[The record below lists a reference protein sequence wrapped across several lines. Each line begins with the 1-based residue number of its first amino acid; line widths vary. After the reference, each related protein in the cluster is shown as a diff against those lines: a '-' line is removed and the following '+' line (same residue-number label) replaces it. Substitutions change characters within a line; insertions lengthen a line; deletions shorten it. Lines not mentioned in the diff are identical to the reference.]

1 MKHIFSSN
9 CIYSYKHIHRV
20 LKAYDSHL
28 ECVEILFQMFIFIIT
43 IATTCRLVTYQDMCL
58 WNKYHMLP
66 LHFRKNNMPLFE
78 FGKDDIW
85 KMFYMHILT
94 FNYGISNFHETLLFW
109 WFFMFHLK
117 IHLTFCWN
125 ECFFLIKNAMG
136 VGLKNVKGL
145 VNDVTHL
152 LITFKLWTLV
162 FYQYNQYC

>member
-1 MKHIFSSN
+1 MTHTW
-9 CIYSYKHIHRV
+9 HV
-20 LKAYDSHL
+20 LKFCFKCLYSLSQLQQHVGL
-28 ECVEILFQMFIFIIT
+28 SP
-43 IATTCRLVTYQDMCL
+43 YQEMCL
-58 WNKYHMLP
+58 WNKHHMLP

-152 LITFKLWTLV
+152 LITFNLWTSVL
-162 FYQYNQYC
+162 YQYNQYC